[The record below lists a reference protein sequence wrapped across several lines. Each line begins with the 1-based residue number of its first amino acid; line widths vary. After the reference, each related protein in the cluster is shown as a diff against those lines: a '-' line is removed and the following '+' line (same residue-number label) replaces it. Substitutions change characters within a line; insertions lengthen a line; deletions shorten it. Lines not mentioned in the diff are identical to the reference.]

1 MQDIQIL
8 GHVECTDAFGEGA
21 DAFGGWADHCTGF
34 VSLYPRENAS

>member
-8 GHVECTDAFGEGA
+8 GHVEYTDAFGEGA

-34 VSLYPRENAS
+34 VSHPLRKNAS